1 MKIAI
6 SGKGGAGKSTVAA
19 NILHCLKRD
28 NVPTFAVDA
37 DPDAN
42 LGLVLGLNPEKLAAL
57 PPLSDLQEVIL
68 EKHAGG
74 GAFVD
79 LNPSVDDILEE
90 YVLPFGSIRF
100 LKMGGIKQGGT
111 ACYCKESAFLNAVLT
126 NVLLDR
132 PEAVVL
138 DMSAGIEHLTRGT
151 ARGIKTML
159 VVVEPTRAAV
169 TTALAV
175 DRLASDLALPK
186 VLFVGNKIRTEADRS
201 YLCTSLPEE
210 RILAMLP
217 FSEEVLEQARQSDY
231 PMENRECLVPG
242 IKEIY
247 EQIGGGDGKVKM
259 T

>member
-1 MKIAI
+1 MKVAI

-19 NILHCLKRD
+19 NLLYYLKKN

-42 LGLVLGLNPEKLAAL
+42 LGLVLGLDQEELAAL
-57 PPLSDLQEVIL
+57 PPLSDLQEVII
-68 EKHAGG
+68 EKNAGG

-79 LNPSVDDILEE
+79 LNPAIDDVLEQ
-90 YVLPFGSIRF
+90 YVLSLGSIRF

-151 ARGIKTML
+151 ARGIKMML
-159 VVVEPTRAAV
+159 VVVEPTRVAV

-175 DRLASDLALPK
+175 DRLASDLALPE
-186 VLFVGNKIRTEADRS
+186 VSFVGNKIRSVDDEN
-201 YLCTSLPEE
+201 YLRQSLPEE

-217 FSEEVLEQARQSDY
+217 FSEEVLERARRGGRPEGGGESI
-231 PMENRECLVPG
+231 LPG
-242 IKEIY
+242 IEKIY
-247 EQIGGGDGKVKM
+247 ELIGGGDQQAKA
-259 T
+259 

>member
-19 NILHCLKRD
+19 NLIYCLKQA
-28 NVPTFAVDA
+28 NVPTFAIDA

-42 LGLVLGLNPEKLAAL
+42 LGLVLGLSPGKLAEL
-57 PPLSDLQEVIL
+57 PPLCDLQEVIL

-90 YVLPFGSIRF
+90 YVLSFGSIRF

-111 ACYCKESAFLNAVLT
+111 ACYCRESAFLNAILT

-151 ARGIKTML
+151 ARGVKLML

-175 DRLASDLALPK
+175 DRLASELSLPK
-186 VLFVGNKIRTEADRS
+186 IAFIGNKIRTQSDRN
-201 YLCTSLPEE
+201 YLLSSLPEE

-217 FSEEVLEQARQSDY
+217 FSEEVLERARQSDH
-231 PMENRECLVPG
+231 PLEEKECLAG
-242 IKEIY
+242 IKEVY
-247 EQIGGGDGKVKM
+247 EQICGGDYFK
-259 T
+259 